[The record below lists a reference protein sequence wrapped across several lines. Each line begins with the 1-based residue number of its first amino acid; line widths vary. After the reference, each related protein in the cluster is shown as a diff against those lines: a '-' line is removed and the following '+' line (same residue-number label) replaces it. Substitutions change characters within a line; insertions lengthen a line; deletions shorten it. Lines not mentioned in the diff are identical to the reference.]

1 MSLAKL
7 SDFSLL
13 VRYKVTYS
21 SSIEACRLKGNQ
33 IEKQLAEQQHNKSA
47 VLFKFKEST
56 R

>member
-21 SSIEACRLKGNQ
+21 SGIEACRLKGNQ
-33 IEKQLAEQQHNKSA
+33 IEKLLAEQQHNKPA
-47 VLFKFKEST
+47 AYF
-56 R
+56 